1 MERPRLGSPGEAA
14 PVARPRSQ
22 GIVASRPRG
31 VRQPAARAKT
41 AAANVRGV
49 DTGLDIHGLSVT
61 QAGQDRHGT
70 AVRSTRPGFQ
80 PGPPLPCGP
89 AATAW
94 TLAQPP
100 LDEVAAVVAPE
111 FDAAFYHA
119 SHQDVRESGM
129 DPLQHFLLYGATELR
144 NPNRH
149 FDSRFYMEANPDVHD
164 TGMNGF
170 WHFLVQGRA
179 QGRAPRRSREA
190 ERQAFLRA
198 RPPSERPGGQL
209 PAVVACMT
217 PAALHDALQAR
228 LPGAQGLT
236 LAVSHDRYTR
246 HVGGVQILVADEQAA
261 FNARGEAYLHIAP
274 VASRMVLA
282 PEGTGPFYIHVTLD
296 GVYLGV
302 TTYTGLQRLLIEL
315 LPALPAV
322 RRLVLHCLLGHQVH
336 ALIAL
341 HEALAPRDA
350 VFWVN
355 DYESICVGFNLLRND
370 VAYCGAPPP
379 DSGACRVCVYG
390 AERGEH
396 LAHIQALF
404 AAVPLHVVAPSAAAL
419 AVWRHGA
426 RLPHLSAQ
434 VHEYAAVKVGAVRSA
449 MPDAPPRGT
458 PANPVRVAF
467 VGYPTAHKGWDAF
480 AELASQMAGLA
491 AYQLF
496 HFTAAPPGPPLPG
509 VVTLAASV
517 TPAARGAMT
526 EALVAQGIDLVLVL
540 SSWPETFCLVAY
552 EAMAAGAD
560 IVTLSASGNVADMV
574 LASGR
579 GLVMQDLP
587 ALIWFFKSE
596 DAVRYAR
603 LCGASGSEMGQL
615 ASLGMTATLAL
626 PDPP

>member
-1 MERPRLGSPGEAA
+1 MHGPGA
-14 PVARPRSQ
+14 
-22 GIVASRPRG
+22 
-31 VRQPAARAKT
+31 
-41 AAANVRGV
+41 
-49 DTGLDIHGLSVT
+49 T
-61 QAGQDRHGT
+61 QAGQDRDGA

-80 PGPPLPCGP
+80 LGPPPPCAPAGGP
-89 AATAW
+89 PATAW
-94 TLAQPP
+94 TLTPP
-100 LDEVAAVVAPE
+100 RLDEVAAVVAAE
-111 FDAAFYHA
+111 FDAEFYHA

-129 DPLQHFLLYGATELR
+129 DPLQHFLLHGAAELR
-144 NPNRH
+144 NPNRE
-149 FDSRFYMEANPDVHD
+149 FDSRFYTEANPDVQD
-164 TGMNGF
+164 TGVNGF

-209 PAVVACMT
+209 PPVVACMT
-217 PAALHDALQAR
+217 PAALHDALHAR
-228 LPGAQGLT
+228 LPGAAGLT

-274 VASRMVLA
+274 VASRLTLA
-282 PEGTGPFYIHVTLD
+282 PEGTGPFYIHATLD
-296 GVYLGV
+296 GMHLGI
-302 TTYTGLQRLLIEL
+302 TTYADLRRILAEL
-315 LPALPAV
+315 LPALPAA
-322 RRLVLHCLLGHQVH
+322 RRLVLHCLLGHEVH
-336 ALIAL
+336 ALVAL

-355 DYESICVGFNLLRND
+355 DYEAICIGFNLLRND

-379 DSGACRVCVYG
+379 GSGACRICVYG

-396 LAHIQALF
+396 LARIQALF

-419 AVWRHGA
+419 AVWRRGG

-434 VHEYAAVKVGAVRSA
+434 VHEYAAVKVRAVRSA

-458 PANPVRVAF
+458 LANPVRVAF
-467 VGYPTAHKGWDAF
+467 VGYPAAHKGWDAF
-480 AELASQMAGLA
+480 AELALRIGGQT
-491 AYQLF
+491 AYKLF
-496 HFTAAPPGPPLPG
+496 HFTAAPPEPPLPG
-509 VVTLAASV
+509 VATLVASV

-540 SSWPETFCLVAY
+540 SPWPETFCLVAY

-574 LASGR
+574 LEAGR
-579 GLVMQDLP
+579 GLVVQDLP
-587 ALIWFFKSE
+587 ALIWFFESG
-596 DAVRYAR
+596 DAIRYVR

-615 ASLGMTATLAL
+615 ESLGMTATLAL
-626 PDPP
+626 PVPA